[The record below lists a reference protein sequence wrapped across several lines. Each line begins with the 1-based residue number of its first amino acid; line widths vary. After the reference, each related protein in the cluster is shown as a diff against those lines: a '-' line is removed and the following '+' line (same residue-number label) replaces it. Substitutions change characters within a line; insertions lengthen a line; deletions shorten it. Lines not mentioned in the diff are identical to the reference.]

1 MKLYVSFGQ
10 KYNLRNSLM
19 EFEGMSEEEVREY
32 MIRVYKNKYAF
43 IYEEQDAM
51 EQVIRYNLNIVPQGT
66 ELMESIWG

>member
-19 EFEGMSEEEVREY
+19 EFEDMSEEEVREY
-32 MIRVYKNKYAF
+32 MIEVYKNKYAF

>member
-19 EFEGMSEEEVREY
+19 EFEGVSEEEVREY